1 MKLRLNIDWKK
12 VLVFLF
18 VSAALLYLTGS
29 LATSAGIILLLFVA
43 DSLLGDW
50 EYRRHTR
57 KLFDDLRRDHD
68 SNSESA
74 DTRHG
79 HSGNGAKTGHEQ

>member
-1 MKLRLNIDWKK
+1 MKIRLKIDWKK
-12 VLVFLF
+12 VLAFLF

-50 EYRRHTR
+50 EYRRRTR
-57 KLFDDLRRDHD
+57 KLFDDLRHDHD
-68 SNSESA
+68 
-74 DTRHG
+74 
-79 HSGNGAKTGHEQ
+79 GNGNGKDGHAAGEDKNSSALHK